1 MKDMIRAEN
10 LRKEYCTGNQ
20 TCVAVKDISIQ
31 VKPATA
37 IAIIGPSGCG
47 KSTLLQMLGG
57 LTKPTQGKIWICG
70 EDVELLNEKRKAK
83 LRNSYISYVL
93 QNFALVEDETV
104 KSNLEL
110 PMLLEKPVC
119 KKAERER
126 RIKEVLERVGL
137 LEKERELVCNLSGG
151 QQQRIAIA
159 RALIQ
164 RAEVMLADEPTG
176 ALNHQMGMEI
186 MELLLELVREQKKAL
201 VLVTH
206 NLELAQMCDIIYE
219 MSDGEFCVKEG
230 TV

>member
-1 MKDMIRAEN
+1 M
-10 LRKEYCTGNQ
+10 
-20 TCVAVKDISIQ
+20 
-31 VKPATA
+31 
-37 IAIIGPSGCG
+37 
-47 KSTLLQMLGG
+47 
-57 LTKPTQGKIWICG
+57 
-70 EDVELLNEKRKAK
+70 ELLNEKRKAK